1 MAAVKPEIWEKAN
14 ELVESAC
21 KQDNNVRLKVGPQ
34 LILFLDGK
42 GKLDGRQSDQLI
54 DAMNDWIQSSN
65 FKISLMAIDVFNV
78 LVFKL
83 ASIDR
88 NLPAILQALLETLKT
103 SNDQVREQVQNL
115 LGAITDKCTPTAVA
129 DKIVVNGLTHKA
141 WRVREETLVWIIN
154 TLEHHGK
161 EGLQVSKFISQVCH
175 LVVDAN
181 VDVRDRAVHLLVEVY
196 KHVGDRLRMD
206 LEKKNL
212 LPDASK
218 RKVIFQK
225 FEEAK
230 QNDLMKVAASPTT
243 PHDPA
248 AELNGEDG
256 FSVISFPRSPST
268 PRNAATIAGLTR
280 PSRNLSPGGSESL
293 PGSIALS
300 KSPSAESPPIPGTLV
315 LGSPSPSSDQ
325 GRVTSKPP
333 PSRSS
338 ALARVNGAVKSATS
352 SKPAGGGAAS
362 RSNSVSSAK
371 NLATRK
377 QSAGAMPA
385 SSSNTGAVTAN
396 DFQKMFDD
404 IKPASVYSARSLDE
418 DLTKVKEVLENMD
431 NDWSV
436 RVKELKRLCAIMK
449 ANVFATYPSEVNN
462 HLKEI
467 TRVLSMSVKD
477 LRSQVAREAC
487 ISVAFMCLLM
497 GVAATPLAEGCLASL
512 FSIVPNSAKII
523 ASSGCTALMYITQHV
538 HSNKL
543 IPILISFQAQKSIP
557 CRLQLSRM
565 LEDILRNW
573 DASVLDKYFTNVEDC
588 LVKLLSDADE
598 KTRVLARK
606 GFFALKDR
614 FPSRADILMATLD
627 PRVQRK
633 LSGEASYGSSVNSL
647 AAAKSQSSLGS
658 QESLGGRSVSS
669 LSTRMGVKNTT
680 NGAFKKSHSTQNLAS
695 KGAALSLSPPQPQT
709 QTTLTHKSG
718 LPTSGKAYSTI
729 RLNSSSPGK
738 DAANFTGAPI
748 TPISTTPNEKYRRK
762 SSPRIGV
769 SSLSCNVR
777 SVHSSSVHNLTPEGS
792 GRVLSIKSEGS
803 TSTGRNRKS
812 TASLG
817 NELELEN
824 EGDANSSTFLDTSSS
839 ESGFAEDSGGLMSV
853 NDERV
858 KRTLGPGDRTAR
870 TNRMA
875 QSQRARSESPS
886 ASRSGSRGTSPQT
899 ARLNI
904 LTSPTVVG
912 SGHQQPLTDTTNSM
926 YTPLSQRS
934 SQQSRIGGPSPTSG
948 VGASQNRRTGIPRSL
963 NASRE
968 HSPSSGYGTRSVTGN
983 RSSLGSSANSHHAQR
998 SLHMTPHSA
1007 SRFQKIQHERQ
1018 NPQGANSMRMLSDT
1032 PEARKAIEH
1041 ALLTNNSPGSHRGG
1055 GGRSPYSVSGGRVRH
1070 ESFGNALSDDDSDR
1084 CSLQS
1089 YDSRFEGSFENM
1101 GEVLDKCAAQNWSDR
1116 KEGLLALQQALR
1128 SRQCQLNRAEIKKA
1142 CDVFTR
1148 MFGDPHVKVL
1158 SLLLEVL
1165 ADFVLTYFEA
1175 LNDWLSVLLP
1185 KLLQKT
1191 GAENL
1196 LNSGLMKV
1204 NRCLEIVRSNFS
1216 LDLQFLILMKYI
1228 ADQTQTKSLKVK
1240 LALLKYLLSVIDEL
1254 TPHEFVNSADTR
1266 QALQLVLTWSTD
1278 KNNEIR
1284 RNAVAVVTSLFD
1296 LNTSEFNALQNALPK
1311 KELQHLANNI
1321 LHQYVNNF
1329 DNNNHNSSFSGTA
1342 AGGAN
1347 SSFSSSTNLGPAIQ
1361 QNTLSPHLLTYS
1373 PTSAGNYSA
1382 DSSYST
1388 HSNNYV
1394 LRSPLSQQQPPNSLN
1409 LSSASSVQRRGVLGS
1424 TGGSNSNINSPSL
1437 LNRTGPAA
1445 FTQPRERKSSTSSNK
1460 SASGI
1465 VGGSSGSGFNV
1476 ASAGGL
1482 SSARRPPS
1490 TAGGVGGAGDDEG
1503 LSYQFHHQQQQ
1514 GVSPLTP
1521 NSQQA
1526 LLHKTTA
1533 DIHKYFGDSGRS
1545 AEGYDSGIPS
1555 MPNSNVDLHGDLGS
1569 NNRIYDPNHY
1579 ADKSG
1584 ILESPDF
1591 IAKRTFDLEDDVDE
1605 YLCDNNNT
1613 SEVVE
1618 GDGDIGKTTSVTS
1631 KIDMQQQQE
1640 DEKLVEAILQEL
1652 SHHNSRI
1659 EQRKSALI
1667 SLTKLIKE
1675 GNSVVWEEHFKMCLM
1690 MLFETM
1696 SDKEPSIRALVLRVL
1711 KEFLKYQ
1718 QHRFQKY
1725 SEITILKTL
1734 DAHKDSHKDVVR
1746 ASEELTYSVVNAIE
1760 HTRCLQVLC
1769 PVVSAGDFPINQ
1781 TAVKMLTKIIEDS
1794 PPEEVE
1800 TFVEQVCPALM
1811 KAYEHQE
1818 SSVRKDS
1825 VYGLVAVHQK
1835 VGQAMLDQYTNQLS
1849 HGKLKLLRLYISR
1862 ASSGNSNSG
1871 GAASSNAGAA
1881 ASASGD
1887 KKSNPSSSNHNSVAP
1902 SLNQPQQIATGSKT

>member
-680 NGAFKKSHSTQNLAS
+680 N
-695 KGAALSLSPPQPQT
+695 
-709 QTTLTHKSG
+709 
-718 LPTSGKAYSTI
+718 
-729 RLNSSSPGK
+729 
-738 DAANFTGAPI
+738 
-748 TPISTTPNEKYRRK
+748 
-762 SSPRIGV
+762 
-769 SSLSCNVR
+769 
-777 SVHSSSVHNLTPEGS
+777 
-792 GRVLSIKSEGS
+792 
-803 TSTGRNRKS
+803 
-812 TASLG
+812 
-817 NELELEN
+817 
-824 EGDANSSTFLDTSSS
+824 
-839 ESGFAEDSGGLMSV
+839 
-853 NDERV
+853 V

-875 QSQRARSESPS
+875 QSQP

-1388 HSNNYV
+1388 HSNNYRSLPRNYKV